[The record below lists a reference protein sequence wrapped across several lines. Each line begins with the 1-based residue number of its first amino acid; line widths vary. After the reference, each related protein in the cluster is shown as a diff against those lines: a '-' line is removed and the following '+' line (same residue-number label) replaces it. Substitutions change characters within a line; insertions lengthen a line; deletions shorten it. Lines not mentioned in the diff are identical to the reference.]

1 MPKKPHPARSSAPA
15 GGEPVEPPR
24 PARGAAAGAT
34 KPHRSG
40 PSARAVARRVLARV
54 AEDSGAYATLAL
66 HGELDK
72 SGLSPRDRGLCVELC
87 YGVLRQRLRLDRA
100 LNACADRGLARL
112 DDTVRDAL
120 RLGAY
125 QLLFTRVPPHAAVD
139 DAVEAVK
146 RLRGVGLSGF
156 VNALLHR
163 LVKQGEPPL
172 PEGQDRNALSLRH
185 SLPPWAVDDAQAR
198 FSPEEAA
205 AYLGALN
212 LPPPL
217 WLRLNLQRGQ
227 GEALLTAARASLPGV
242 TLSPSPRLPEAVRAE
257 GPTFGGSGLG
267 AGLFT
272 VQDLGAQLVS
282 HLLLAGEPPL
292 PAGAALLDACAGV
305 GGKSTHLAT
314 LTGDRVDVDAVDLSA
329 RKLELGQDLAHRLGL
344 TRVHAKI
351 ADLTNAAQRDAAL
364 RPRYEAVVLDAP
376 CSGLGVLRRHPE
388 VRWRGRP
395 QVAELAALQGRLLR
409 AVAERVAPGG
419 CLVYSVC
426 TYTEEEGAQQAR
438 AFLAERPEFTV
449 APPPPGDARFAGLL
463 DAEGALRTWP
473 HRDQA
478 DGFYAVRLR
487 RAAG

>member
-1 MPKKPHPARSSAPA
+1 MDKKPSPARGPHPARGPD
-15 GGEPVEPPR
+15 
-24 PARGAAAGAT
+24 AGAPKSLRT
-34 KPHRSG
+34 G
-40 PSARAVARRVLARV
+40 PSARSVARRVLARV

-66 HGELDK
+66 HGELDR

-146 RLRGVGLSGF
+146 RLRGPGLAGF

-172 PEGQDRNALSLRH
+172 PPEQNQDRNALSLRH

-205 AYLGALN
+205 VYLAALN

-242 TLSPSPRLPEAVRAE
+242 TLHPSPRLPEAVRAE

-292 PAGAALLDACAGV
+292 PSGAALLDACAGV

-314 LTGDRVDVDAVDLSA
+314 LTGDLVDVDAVDLSA

-351 ADLTNAAQRDAAL
+351 ADLTNAVQRDAAL
-364 RPRYEAVVLDAP
+364 RPRYAAAVLDAP

-426 TYTEEEGAQQAR
+426 TYTEEEGAQQVR

-449 APPPPGDARFAGLL
+449 APPPPGDVRFAGLL